1 MREKI
6 TQECRFFFCLP
17 CVHRCAFFAIF
28 ILSEKSGVYFASKIM
43 GIISD
48 HFAAEIE
55 KMKARHE
62 ADAVRVE
69 RRIKRAQELLDEIK
83 RLNDEIA

>member
-1 MREKI
+1 
-6 TQECRFFFCLP
+6 
-17 CVHRCAFFAIF
+17 
-28 ILSEKSGVYFASKIM
+28 M

-62 ADAVRVE
+62 ADAVRFE
-69 RRIKRAQELLDEIK
+69 RRIKRAHELLDEIR
-83 RLNDEIA
+83 RLDEEIAQELT

>member
-1 MREKI
+1 MR
-6 TQECRFFFCLP
+6 
-17 CVHRCAFFAIF
+17 
-28 ILSEKSGVYFASKIM
+28 LSCYIYFVGGIRRLLCFKIM

-62 ADAVRVE
+62 ADALRVE
-69 RRIKRAQELLDEIK
+69 RRIKRAQELLDEIR
-83 RLNDEIA
+83 RLNEGIA

>member
-1 MREKI
+1 VPVF
-6 TQECRFFFCLP
+6 FFFCLP
-17 CVHRCAFFAIF
+17 CVYRCAFFAIF
-28 ILSEKSGVYFASKIM
+28 ILSERSGVYFAFKIM

-62 ADAVRVE
+62 ADAARVE
-69 RRIKRAQELLDEIK
+69 RRIKRAHELLDEIR
-83 RLNDEIA
+83 RLDEDIAQELA